1 MPITELL
8 EKNALLYPDEVA
20 LIEINPEHERNRAIW
35 QDQNLVEP
43 DQEEITPYRR
53 EISWADFDCRAN
65 RFANLLLTHGIKRGE
80 KVAILLMNCLEWLPI
95 YFGILRAGAI
105 AVPLNYRYTAEEIK
119 YCLELSDSSMLVF
132 GPELKKR

>member
-53 EISWADFDCRAN
+53 EISW
-65 RFANLLLTHGIKRGE
+65 G
-80 KVAILLMNCLEWLPI
+80 
-95 YFGILRAGAI
+95 
-105 AVPLNYRYTAEEIK
+105 
-119 YCLELSDSSMLVF
+119 
-132 GPELKKR
+132 